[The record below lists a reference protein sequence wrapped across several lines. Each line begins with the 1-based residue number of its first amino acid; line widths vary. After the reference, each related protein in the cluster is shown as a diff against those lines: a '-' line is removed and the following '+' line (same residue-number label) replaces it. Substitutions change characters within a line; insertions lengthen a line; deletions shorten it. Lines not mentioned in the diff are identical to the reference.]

1 MTFKLS
7 FGIFGDAS
15 SGKKALEETAA
26 AAAKTKGALQNV
38 APAADKVGQATAAM
52 GRANQTAAG
61 SVGNLTAQFND
72 IGVMLM
78 AGQNPLQLAIQ
89 QGTQIT
95 QVIGPMGAAGAVRAL
110 GSALIGMLNPVSLVT
125 IGSIAA
131 GAAMIQ
137 WLTGSS
143 KEAEIAQKAVTALQ
157 KAVDAYT
164 AASKRAAQSSAQLG
178 KEFGSQTAAARQ
190 LLREQAAQ
198 AEREATQAAKTASA
212 ALQDSLRI
220 TGPKEIG
227 DQKRLADLFD
237 LSLFS
242 RAARG
247 EINAIFTAFDRM
259 DRSRTLDQQLVAA
272 QALQA
277 RFQDVAAAVGGI
289 SDEEQ
294 GVLDQI
300 NAQVLALTQLK
311 AARENAARVQF
322 TEQVVEP
329 AQKAFGA
336 LVDRG
341 AELVQ
346 ANDIL
351 TTLRQE
357 ADLRAVM
364 LQYGEGSVQL
374 ARARYEA
381 ERAGF
386 EQSLADLN
394 LSEGQAAAMLA
405 QWERGNVAAALNRD
419 IVVAIGERLAAAANA
434 NLAGVFSQAQGPAN
448 TLLGTVTNILNQ
460 WAAVAAAQAQYGP
473 SGVIPGTAIP
483 KGKYTPGGMDNV
495 ARGEMR
501 ERPLVTPVATY
512 GVNKPVKVKAG
523 GGGGDKSAGPQRDA
537 LQDLIAREQDELAL
551 LKETDP
557 VQKEMLRNRKAL
569 AGATEAE
576 RTTVQGLIEERIREQ
591 EALKSL
597 QAQRE
602 FYTDTAYGAI
612 EQMVFEGGKLSDV
625 FDNATEAFGRMALK
639 AIWLGEGPLAGLFNG
654 GSTGGGGLLG
664 SLFSAILPAAAGGL
678 PAKAEGGYLTGP
690 GGGKSDDILMWGSA
704 GEFMVNAKATAKH
717 RAMLET
723 INAGGLP
730 SFASGGMIG
739 RAGAAAAA
747 VPGGASGGRS
757 VVEIRLAE
765 GLRASILQEAQG
777 QAVEVVKAGISQF
790 DSKVLPQRVGQISR
804 NPRKVGA

>member
-1 MTFKLS
+1 MTFRLS

-38 APAADKVGQATAAM
+38 APAAEKVGQATAAM
-52 GRANQTAAG
+52 GRANHTAAG
-61 SVGNLTAQFND
+61 GVGNLTAQFND

-198 AEREATQAAKTASA
+198 AEREATQAAKAASA

-277 RFQDVAAAVGGI
+277 RFGEVAAAVGGV

-311 AARENAARVQF
+311 AARENAARAQF

-346 ANDIL
+346 ANEIL

-364 LQYGEGSVQL
+364 LQYGEGSVEL
-374 ARARYEA
+374 ARAR
-381 ERAGF
+381 
-386 EQSLADLN
+386 
-394 LSEGQAAAMLA
+394 
-405 QWERGNVAAALNRD
+405 
-419 IVVAIGERLAAAANA
+419 
-434 NLAGVFSQAQGPAN
+434 
-448 TLLGTVTNILNQ
+448 
-460 WAAVAAAQAQYGP
+460 
-473 SGVIPGTAIP
+473 
-483 KGKYTPGGMDNV
+483 
-495 ARGEMR
+495 
-501 ERPLVTPVATY
+501 
-512 GVNKPVKVKAG
+512 
-523 GGGGDKSAGPQRDA
+523 
-537 LQDLIAREQDELAL
+537 
-551 LKETDP
+551 
-557 VQKEMLRNRKAL
+557 
-569 AGATEAE
+569 
-576 RTTVQGLIEERIREQ
+576 
-591 EALKSL
+591 
-597 QAQRE
+597 
-602 FYTDTAYGAI
+602 
-612 EQMVFEGGKLSDV
+612 
-625 FDNATEAFGRMALK
+625 
-639 AIWLGEGPLAGLFNG
+639 
-654 GSTGGGGLLG
+654 
-664 SLFSAILPAAAGGL
+664 
-678 PAKAEGGYLTGP
+678 
-690 GGGKSDDILMWGSA
+690 
-704 GEFMVNAKATAKH
+704 
-717 RAMLET
+717 
-723 INAGGLP
+723 
-730 SFASGGMIG
+730 
-739 RAGAAAAA
+739 
-747 VPGGASGGRS
+747 
-757 VVEIRLAE
+757 
-765 GLRASILQEAQG
+765 
-777 QAVEVVKAGISQF
+777 
-790 DSKVLPQRVGQISR
+790 
-804 NPRKVGA
+804 